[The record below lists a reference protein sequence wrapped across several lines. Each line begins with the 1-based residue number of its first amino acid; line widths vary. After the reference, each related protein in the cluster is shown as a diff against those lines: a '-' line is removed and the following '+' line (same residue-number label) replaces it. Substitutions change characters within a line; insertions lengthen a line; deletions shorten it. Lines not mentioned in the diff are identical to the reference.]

1 MSKIQNGSY
10 SADVELSLRID
21 QTVFP
26 LHKISPTRAVLRHPV
41 DLAAG
46 PAELVVSVDG
56 NDEISNVRLPLG
68 ASVESAF
75 VQIEREP

>member
-1 MSKIQNGSY
+1 MACQEHKMDLN

-56 NDEISNVRLPLG
+56 NDEVSKVRLR
-68 ASVESAF
+68 SA
-75 VQIEREP
+75 QA